1 MTSADLF
8 WMFGLLSGILSAA
21 CYIPYIRGII
31 RHEVKP
37 ERASW
42 LIWSV
47 LTVIGFFSNLAIG
60 ATHSLWLP
68 GIQGL
73 GVIIV
78 FLLSLRIGYGGLLR
92 RDIVTLSLSALT
104 LVIWYFTNQPLIAL
118 YLTVLIDC
126 MGGYLTIVKAYEEP
140 HTETPLTW
148 ALSGC
153 AGFFAV
159 LSVGRWEV
167 SLLLYPL
174 YIFLVNSAVVVAIL
188 LGKQAE
194 KQRKRL
200 GLMR

>member
-1 MTSADLF
+1 MSADLF

-31 RHEVKP
+31 RQEVKP

-92 RDIVTLSLSALT
+92 RDIVTLILSALT
-104 LVIWYFTNQPLIAL
+104 LAIWYFTKQPLIAL

-140 HTETPLTW
+140 QTETPLTW
-148 ALSGC
+148 ALSGL
-153 AGFFAV
+153 AGFFAI

-174 YIFLVNSAVVVAIL
+174 YIFLVNSAVVGAIL
-188 LGKQAE
+188 LGKRAE
-194 KQRKRL
+194 KRRKRL
-200 GLMR
+200 GLMH